1 MRLHVQVRYYQDNSS
16 IIKRRDDGTVRAEAK
31 KSDYPESFLVSLSE
45 KDNDTGAFTDILKD
59 KRIPGTALPE
69 ASATENLEI
78 TMGQL
83 RNAIES
89 YINDT
94 NASQIMTWPAYYRSS
109 IYSAVRRRIGQAGM
123 ASLNEFFEN
132 KKAEKIRNSI

>member
-1 MRLHVQVRYYQDNSS
+1 
-16 IIKRRDDGTVRAEAK
+16 
-31 KSDYPESFLVSLSE
+31 
-45 KDNDTGAFTDILKD
+45 
-59 KRIPGTALPE
+59 
-69 ASATENLEI
+69 ENLEI

-132 KKAEKIRNSI
+132 KKAEKVRNSILETIEITLWALSVWWRSYCRGTHGGQPN